1 MQNRYYYLVSSLPL
15 LQFDEKPGILK
26 KEFLAECAKW
36 LSPPEFSILRAVDMD
51 SSRIPF
57 TSKQILIKW
66 KSIDSSLREDLSKAR
81 EITQGA
87 SDERLPAS
95 MLSVFDKETPF
106 LMEKELA
113 RKQWVM
119 LDELEL
125 GHYFDMNILII
136 YFLKL
141 QILERFADFNKDEG
155 MRVFESVC
163 ECPKLF
169 MR

>member
-1 MQNRYYYLVSSLPL
+1 MLNKYYYLVSSLPL
-15 LQFDEKPGILK
+15 LRFDEKPDILK
-26 KEFLAECAKW
+26 KEFLAECGKW
-36 LSPPEFSILRAVDMD
+36 LSPPEFNILNTVDMD

-57 TSKQILIKW
+57 TNKQILIKW
-66 KSIDSSLREDLSKAR
+66 KSMDFSLREDLSKAR

-95 MLSVFDKETPF
+95 MLSIFDKETPF

-113 RKQWVM
+113 RKQWAM
-119 LDELEL
+119 LDVLEL
-125 GHYFDMNILII
+125 GNYFDMNVLII

-155 MRVFESVC
+155 MRVFKDAC
-163 ECPKLF
+163 EVSI
-169 MR
+169 